1 MNVNRLT
8 DSAPGRLFR
17 KLGRDD
23 AFNWAVILAWN
34 FLQSLFPIVLVMAAV
49 LGLILGFIGVGSD
62 QVYRTVLSII
72 PDTAAQR
79 EAFNALSFFHQ
90 KSGIFFLVG
99 FVGLIW
105 SGSALFRSMEQAFA
119 AIYKVKQRP
128 LPKGVLMS
136 VGMVVLFT
144 VLAGVM
150 LLTSLLLG
158 LLNQLPFLPAI
169 LHQGVVAFAVQLLI
183 GLAAG
188 FLLFLCIYYVVPN
201 RKQDWG
207 KVWPGAVVA
216 GLLFELLSLLFP
228 LYLRLTG
235 GGTAYGKTFALL
247 FLLMVYFYFLGI
259 VTMVGAEINSLL
271 YPEEVGQTKPEP
283 QPAPPPKPRFS
294 RLKGI
299 AALGVL
305 WATGALRGR
314 RRAA

>member
-1 MNVNRLT
+1 
-8 DSAPGRLFR
+8 
-17 KLGRDD
+17 
-23 AFNWAVILAWN
+23 
-34 FLQSLFPIVLVMAAV
+34 
-49 LGLILGFIGVGSD
+49 GVGSD

-136 VGMVVLFT
+136 VGMVILFT

-169 LHQGVVAFAVQLLI
+169 LHQGVVAFGVQLLI

-207 KVWPGAVVA
+207 KVWPGAV
-216 GLLFELLSLLFP
+216 
-228 LYLRLTG
+228 
-235 GGTAYGKTFALL
+235 
-247 FLLMVYFYFLGI
+247 
-259 VTMVGAEINSLL
+259 
-271 YPEEVGQTKPEP
+271 
-283 QPAPPPKPRFS
+283 
-294 RLKGI
+294 
-299 AALGVL
+299 
-305 WATGALRGR
+305 
-314 RRAA
+314 